1 MKPTF
6 VKSLPK
12 VITTRGKSILLELN
26 ENQRNA
32 VLRALTANE
41 YLLLKGLP
49 GTGKTQT
56 LSALIRL
63 FVLMK
68 KSVLI
73 TSHTHSA
80 VDNLLLR
87 LRKCDDQIE
96 FMRLGST
103 KRIHPDL
110 RDRSEEFFTSNCTTP
125 DELTSIYNRF
135 VSKTAC
141 PVEHSYLKLEILIL
155 LFLPKNAIF
164 KSVVG
169 VTCLG
174 SGHPLLTQRTFDICL
189 VDEST
194 QVFQSTILRPL
205 FSAKK
210 IVLVGDPDQLP
221 PIIRSTMAK

>member
-1 MKPTF
+1 MIDRVKPTF
-6 VKSLPK
+6 ATSLPK
-12 VITTRGKSILLELN
+12 VITTTGKSILLELN
-26 ENQRNA
+26 GNQRSA

-110 RDRSEEFFTSNCTTP
+110 RDRSEESFTSNCTTP

-135 VSKTAC
+135 VSRAGC
-141 PVEHSYLKLEILIL
+141 QI
-155 LFLPKNAIF
+155 
-164 KSVVG
+164 
-169 VTCLG
+169 
-174 SGHPLLTQRTFDICL
+174 
-189 VDEST
+189 
-194 QVFQSTILRPL
+194 
-205 FSAKK
+205 
-210 IVLVGDPDQLP
+210 
-221 PIIRSTMAK
+221 

>member
-1 MKPTF
+1 MIDRVKPTF
-6 VKSLPK
+6 VKTLPK
-12 VITTRGKSILLELN
+12 VITSEGKTILMTLN
-26 ENQRNA
+26 ANQRTA

-63 FVLMK
+63 FVLMN

-110 RDRSEEFFTSNCTTP
+110 RDRSEETYTVNCTTP
-125 DELTSIYNRF
+125 DQLTQVYNQF
-135 VSKTAC
+135 VSVAHVC
-141 PVEHSYLKLEILIL
+141 NSL
-155 LFLPKNAIF
+155 L
-164 KSVVG
+164 
-169 VTCLG
+169 
-174 SGHPLLTQRTFDICL
+174 
-189 VDEST
+189 
-194 QVFQSTILRPL
+194 
-205 FSAKK
+205 
-210 IVLVGDPDQLP
+210 
-221 PIIRSTMAK
+221 

>member
-1 MKPTF
+1 MIDRIPPTF
-6 VKSLPK
+6 AKALPK
-12 VITTRGKSILLELN
+12 VMTTLGKPILMSLN
-26 ENQRNA
+26 AIQRDA
-32 VLRALTANE
+32 ILRTLTANE

-63 FVLMK
+63 FILMK

-110 RDRSEEFFTSNCTTP
+110 RDRSEGIFTANCTTP
-125 DELTSIYNRF
+125 DELTSVYNRF
-135 VSKTAC
+135 VSHLICSTLSTKKN
-141 PVEHSYLKLEILIL
+141 LKNL
-155 LFLPKNAIF
+155 IF
-164 KSVVG
+164 KFY
-169 VTCLG
+169 
-174 SGHPLLTQRTFDICL
+174 R
-189 VDEST
+189 
-194 QVFQSTILRPL
+194 
-205 FSAKK
+205 
-210 IVLVGDPDQLP
+210 
-221 PIIRSTMAK
+221 M

>member
-1 MKPTF
+1 MKLTIYPLVSRIVIDREKPTF
-6 VKSLPK
+6 AKSLPK
-12 VITTRGKSILLELN
+12 VITTIGKSILLELN
-26 ENQRNA
+26 ENQREA

-87 LRKCDDQIE
+87 LRKCDDQVE

-110 RDRSEEFFTSNCTTP
+110 RDRSEESFTSNCTTP

-135 VSKTAC
+135 VS
-141 PVEHSYLKLEILIL
+141 
-155 LFLPKNAIF
+155 
-164 KSVVG
+164 
-169 VTCLG
+169 
-174 SGHPLLTQRTFDICL
+174 
-189 VDEST
+189 
-194 QVFQSTILRPL
+194 QSDCNHI
-205 FSAKK
+205 
-210 IVLVGDPDQLP
+210 
-221 PIIRSTMAK
+221 

>member
-1 MKPTF
+1 MIDRIKPTF

-12 VITTRGKSILLELN
+12 VITTRGKSILLDLN

-87 LRKCDDQIE
+87 LRKCDNEIE

-110 RDRSEEFFTSNCTTP
+110 RDRSEDFFTSDCTTP
-125 DELTSIYNRF
+125 DQFTSIYNRF
-135 VSKTAC
+135 VSK
-141 PVEHSYLKLEILIL
+141 SD
-155 LFLPKNAIF
+155 
-164 KSVVG
+164 S
-169 VTCLG
+169 
-174 SGHPLLTQRTFDICL
+174 
-189 VDEST
+189 
-194 QVFQSTILRPL
+194 
-205 FSAKK
+205 
-210 IVLVGDPDQLP
+210 
-221 PIIRSTMAK
+221 